1 MEEPSFKW
9 KVSNSGVQHM
19 QHKPTLQIQMPATK
33 MDFAVVFP
41 KTVSGTPSLP
51 SCLNGCSWSKHRKKG
66 RKVREN

>member
-1 MEEPSFKW
+1 
-9 KVSNSGVQHM
+9 M